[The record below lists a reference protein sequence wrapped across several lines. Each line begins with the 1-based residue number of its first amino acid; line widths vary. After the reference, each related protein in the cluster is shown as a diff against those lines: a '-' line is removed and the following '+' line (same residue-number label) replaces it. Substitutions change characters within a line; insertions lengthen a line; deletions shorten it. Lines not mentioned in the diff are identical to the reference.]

1 MSQFLDKVLD
11 QFSSKGYFLSLQLPL
26 KTIVIVGSIVLALS
40 GSETLAVK
48 AGEMRESV
56 NYVTALLDNNIVPL
70 ILAGGVAGGAA
81 FAFLKQNFTPLIMSL
96 MTSVGYG
103 FGNKWISTVYSL
115 CI

>member
-1 MSQFLDKVLD
+1 MSQFLEKSS
-11 QFSSKGYFLSLQLPL
+11 FSLCQVPL
-26 KTIVIVGSIVLALS
+26 RTIVVLGGVALVFS
-40 GSETLAVK
+40 GSHVLAVK
-48 AGEMRESV
+48 AGEMSESV

-70 ILAGGVAGGAA
+70 ILAAGVAGGAA

-96 MTSVGYG
+96 ITSVGYG